1 MLGNLTQPTILVIL
15 FYIVHAVVLFAA
27 AKAANKRLQ
36 SEQHGAVIWI
46 VLISCFLPLLGEV
59 LGLLAWWA
67 SKRVDSNKIVSDYT
81 DYVKFQPINLEHL
94 RHEAKDNKNLTPL
107 MEAFTNDNQPDRK
120 SLMLKL
126 INSNISDKG
135 KYLNLGLNNDDSET
149 VHYAAT
155 TMNLLV
161 DRYEKSLDTARAE
174 HEHFYS
180 EETLSRLIGI
190 YRGYLDSRLL
200 DDHSQEHL
208 RYVFL
213 QFLEQSAKDFP
224 GHMEVFNQL
233 GYIYL
238 QHGSATQAVNT
249 YMYMLQAFP
258 HKADGY
264 LNLIEYYYNQK
275 DWSGIEQVLTRM
287 HENVDVDKIP
297 ENRQYIVRQMGGVVS

>member
-1 MLGNLTQPTILVIL
+1 MLGNLIQPTILVIL
-15 FYIVHAVVLFAA
+15 FYIVHACILFAA
-27 AKAANKRLQ
+27 AKAAKKRVQ
-36 SEQHGAVIWI
+36 PDQYGAVIWI
-46 VLISCFLPLLGEV
+46 VMISFFLPLLGEAF
-59 LGLLAWWA
+59 GLLAWWA
-67 SKRVDSNKIVSDYT
+67 SRRVDSNKIVSDYT
-81 DYVKFQPINLEHL
+81 EYVKFQPINLEHL

-107 MEAFTNDNQPDRK
+107 TEAFTNDDQPDRK
-120 SLMLKL
+120 NLMLKL

-161 DRYEKSLDTARAE
+161 DRYEKSLDTAKAE
-174 HEHFYS
+174 HEHFQS
-180 EETLSRLIGI
+180 EESLSRLMGI
-190 YRGYLDSRLL
+190 YRGYLDSHLL

-213 QFLEQSAKDFP
+213 QFLEQAAKDFP
-224 GHMEVFNQL
+224 SHMETFNQL
-233 GYIYL
+233 GDVYL
-238 QHGSATQAVNT
+238 QLDSPTQAVNT

-258 HKADGY
+258 HEADGY

-275 DWSGIEQVLTRM
+275 DWTGIEQVLSRM
-287 HENVDVDKIP
+287 HEHVETEKIP